1 MTQRDTDDSQG
12 RDEGKGEVSLDL
24 RGHSKAFGFVLRKIR
39 YHRRFVAK
47 ECFDCLSS
55 IKIAFDC

>member
-1 MTQRDTDDSQG
+1 MTRRDTDDSQG
-12 RDEGKGEVSLDL
+12 RVG
-24 RGHSKAFGFVLRKIR
+24 GHSKAFGFVLRKIR

-47 ECFDCLSS
+47 ECFDRLSS